1 MKPNNSTK
9 MDQKNIGVYLD
20 LCNYN
25 IIYIFIEVIM
35 KYKTI
40 LLPTLFFAMS
50 SFTTVNA
57 ESRYDS
63 NGSYTV
69 DPGNGTTYQYNSDG
83 SSSYTI
89 NTRGQ
94 SNTYNSDGSS
104 SYSINTPGRSDT
116 YNSDGSS
123 SYTIDPYK
131 RR

>member
-69 DPGNGTTYQYNSDG
+69 IQVMEQL
-83 SSSYTI
+83 I
-89 NTRGQ
+89 
-94 SNTYNSDGSS
+94 
-104 SYSINTPGRSDT
+104 SIIVMGLHLIQLILGDNLTLIIVMDLHLT
-116 YNSDGSS
+116 Q
-123 SYTIDPYK
+123 
-131 RR
+131 